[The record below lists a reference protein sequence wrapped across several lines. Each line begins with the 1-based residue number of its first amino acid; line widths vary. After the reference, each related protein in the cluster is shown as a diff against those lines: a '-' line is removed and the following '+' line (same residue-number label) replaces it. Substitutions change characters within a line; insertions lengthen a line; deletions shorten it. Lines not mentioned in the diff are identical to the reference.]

1 MKIPFNLFVTATI
14 SCQQLIVAVSADEN
28 ENQRRDLKFG
38 THFKFIVYT
47 QYYFFIISCQQLI
60 TDGENENQPRELK
73 LPNSGLS
80 TSEAVLSYQYLHLA
94 SVRACV
100 CPCVTLSS

>member
-14 SCQQLIVAVSADEN
+14 SCQQLIVAVKADEN

-47 QYYFFIISCQQLI
+47 KNPVIFLLSAV
-60 TDGENENQPRELK
+60 
-73 LPNSGLS
+73 NS
-80 TSEAVLSYQYLHLA
+80 
-94 SVRACV
+94 
-100 CPCVTLSS
+100 